1 MGWSAL
7 AGFIAVVI
15 ALPLNSYLANRSV
28 VITKAVLAVRDKRM
42 KTMNELI
49 LAIKHIK
56 VSAPLKPSNPR
67 RAC

>member
-1 MGWSAL
+1 MGWSAF
-7 AGFIAVVI
+7 AGFIAVII

-28 VITKAVLAVRDKRM
+28 VITKAVLAVRDRRM

-56 VSAPLKPSNPR
+56 V
-67 RAC
+67 